1 MLIDSHCHLQFNAY
15 AEDAE
20 MLIKKTLAEGV
31 FMIVVGA
38 QKLSSQ
44 KAIQLTE
51 RYDGIWA
58 AVGLHPNHLVAQTH
72 IDESEL
78 SAVDQL
84 INAEIFDSEY
94 YRALA
99 QHPKC
104 VAIGECGLD
113 YYHLPENIN
122 QDEVITQQ
130 KDIVRAHF
138 DLADELKLPV
148 IVHCRDAYQDQ
159 IKLLQ
164 EYVGAGKLARC
175 GVVHCFGGSLEEA
188 EEFIQLGFKIGFTG
202 TITFPPRKNDVLI
215 DGLTP
220 VQHIVR
226 EIPLQHLL
234 IETDAPYLTPVP
246 YRGKRNEP
254 LYVKFVAEKIAEIK
268 NISFV
273 EVEDT
278 TFKNAEQLFGLK
290 IPHFF
295 ESGGLS

>member
-15 AEDAE
+15 ANDAE
-20 MLIKKTLAEGV
+20 TLIKKTLAEGV
-31 FMIVVGA
+31 FMITVGA
-38 QKLSSQ
+38 QKTTSQ
-44 KAIQLTE
+44 KAIQFAE
-51 RYDGIWA
+51 KYDGIWA
-58 AVGLHPNHLVAQTH
+58 AVGLHPNHLVAPTY

-78 SAVDQL
+78 SAIDQQT
-84 INAEIFDSEY
+84 NAEIFDPEF

-99 QHPKC
+99 RHPKC

-113 YYHLPENIN
+113 YFHLPENMN
-122 QDEVITQQ
+122 RDEVIAQQ
-130 KDIVRAHF
+130 QDIVRVHF

-148 IVHCRDAYQDQ
+148 IIHCRDAYQDQ

-164 EYVGAGKLARC
+164 EYVDAGKLARC

-188 EEFIQLGFKIGFTG
+188 ETFIQLGFKIGFTG

-220 VQHIVR
+220 VQHIAR

-246 YRGKRNEP
+246 HRGKRNEP

-268 NISFV
+268 NISFA
-273 EVEDT
+273 EVANT
-278 TFKNAEQLFGLK
+278 TFENTERLFGLK
-290 IPHFF
+290 KTQDK
-295 ESGGLS
+295 S